1 MSRYVF
7 LSHGTG
13 IDMALDDTWQTY
25 FVNMSIIVNHKHM
38 FGVYF
43 DELAG
48 DELGDD
54 EGLQVS
60 TDIGELSKSQI
71 KTIRNQLLLYSN
83 VSEETAKAVFTL
95 AKLVMA
101 KEEKTS
107 IEWKKAKQI
116 FNLPIIF
123 QK

>member
-13 IDMALDDTWQTY
+13 IDMALDDTSQTY

-48 DELGDD
+48 DEFGND

-60 TDIGELSKSQI
+60 SDIGELSKSQI

-83 VSEETAKAVFTL
+83 VSEETAKAVITL

-116 FNLPIIF
+116 FDLPIIF

>member
-1 MSRYVF
+1 M
-7 LSHGTG
+7 SHGTG
-13 IDMALDDTWQTY
+13 IDMALDDTSQTY

-48 DELGDD
+48 DEFGND

-60 TDIGELSKSQI
+60 SDIGELSKSQI

-83 VSEETAKAVFTL
+83 VSEETAKAVITL

-116 FNLPIIF
+116 FDLPIIF